1 MTLRFFATWKHEK
14 VGTATLAFTDS
25 LGAHTASVSTGR
37 HSHIGLTEVLS
48 ENGSTSNIATKF
60 ADALETAMNAAS
72 AAGYTVTFN
81 ESTLAYT
88 ITKASTTYTI
98 DTGTNALMSKILGL
112 TPTAHSAAI
121 SFTSDIRP
129 HYLIDVYVGGRSYV
143 SDDYEPGGISF
154 DAEADDGTSYG
165 LSRKHSPVYEDFKIA
180 AESKHATFAKF
191 GYGYNPI
198 TLTSTITS
206 GVSTSFTADGATP
219 IPVGANIY
227 NTSATNIFS
236 GFTVSSVGGS
246 DSDASSVTMG
256 GVASTGAAS
265 SATLYAGFST
275 VGWTYQHLFKH
286 CRTDEYFSMH
296 DGRERKLLRLRAS
309 GASFLPERMTADYD
323 DQWIIPFQTRVV
335 GRY

>member
-14 VGTATLAFTDS
+14 VGTATMAITDTS
-25 LGAHTASVSTGR
+25 GTYSFSITTGR
-37 HSHIGLTEVLS
+37 SSHIGLTEVLS
-48 ENGSTSNIATKF
+48 ENGNTSNIASKF
-60 ADALETAMNAAS
+60 ADVLETALNAAS
-72 AAGYTVTFN
+72 AVTYTVTFN

-88 ITKASTTYTI
+88 IAAGGTFSMNS
-98 DTGTNALMSKILGL
+98 GTNALMWKILGFNQI
-112 TPTAHSAAI
+112 AHSGAT
-121 SFTSDIRP
+121 SYTSDVRP
-129 HYLIDVYVGGRSYV
+129 YYLLDVAVGGKSQV

-165 LSRKHSPVYEDFKIA
+165 LSRANSPVYEDFKIA
-180 AESKHATFAKF
+180 AEPKYTTFAKF

-198 TLTSTITS
+198 TLTSTITN

-227 NTSATNIFS
+227 NTSATNVFS

-256 GVASTGAAS
+256 GVASAGVSS
-265 SATLYAGFST
+265 SATLYAGFNT

-286 CRTDEYFSMH
+286 CRTDEYFSSH
-296 DGRERKLLRLRAS
+296 DGRERKLLKLRAE
-309 GASFLPERMTADYD
+309 GASFIPERMTADYD
-323 DQWIIPFQTRVV
+323 DQWMISFRTRVL

>member
-1 MTLRFFATWKHEK
+1 MTLRLFATWKHEK

-25 LGAHTASVSTGR
+25 LGAHTCSISTGR

-48 ENGSTSNIATKF
+48 ENGSISSIATKF
-60 ADALETAMNAAS
+60 ADALETAMNSAS

-81 ESTLAYT
+81 ETTLAYT
-88 ITKASTTYTI
+88 ITKASTTFTI
-98 DTGTNALMSKILGL
+98 DTGTNALMSRILGL

-143 SDDYEPGGISF
+143 SDDYEPGGISY

-165 LSRKHSPVYEDFKIA
+165 LSRKHAPVYEDFKIA

-191 GYGYNPI
+191 AYGYHPI

-219 IPVGANIY
+219 IPAGASIY
-227 NTSATNIFS
+227 NTSAVNIFS

-246 DSDASSVTMG
+246 DSDASSVTMS
-256 GVASTGAAS
+256 GVASTSASS
-265 SATLYAGFST
+265 SATLYAGFNT
-275 VGWTYQHLFKH
+275 VGWSYQHLFKH

-296 DGRERKLLRLRAS
+296 DGRERKLLRLRAN